1 MKKSTK
7 RLIAQLVFIVAV
19 FAVWELY
26 YYNVIEPSGK
36 TLLFP
41 ELRSVGKA
49 FMNAFTVN
57 GFGAM
62 VAHSM
67 QLMLKGLLIG
77 VILALIFS
85 SLAVVSDTFYA
96 IYNMIVSMFDLIPGI
111 ALTPI
116 AILWLGIG
124 DASIIFIVIHS
135 VVWPMSRSIIDGFNA
150 VPKLYLEVGEN
161 IGLSPVD

>member
-1 MKKSTK
+1 M
-7 RLIAQLVFIVAV
+7 
-19 FAVWELY
+19 WELY

-96 IYNMIVSMFDLIPGI
+96 IYNMIVSHKPRKSNTVLKKCFLF
-111 ALTPI
+111 
-116 AILWLGIG
+116 LG
-124 DASIIFIVIHS
+124 HS
-135 VVWPMSRSIIDGFNA
+135 RKEIQQ
-150 VPKLYLEVGEN
+150 
-161 IGLSPVD
+161 

>member
-1 MKKSTK
+1 MKKNTK

-19 FAVWELY
+19 FTVWELY

-85 SLAVVSDTFYA
+85 SLAVVSDAPLQITEHRKA
-96 IYNMIVSMFDLIPGI
+96 HEI
-111 ALTPI
+111 
-116 AILWLGIG
+116 
-124 DASIIFIVIHS
+124 
-135 VVWPMSRSIIDGFNA
+135 
-150 VPKLYLEVGEN
+150 
-161 IGLSPVD
+161 